1 MAQVNYLDPVRD
13 IRGTFQRGGIINR
26 RKAYRDDKG
35 RIVNESAPEAYAV
48 RHPRD
53 WKKNPATGK
62 ELECQNRFRAASAE
76 TKRILLAADS
86 EAYAAAYAAA
96 HPDAAPDAVPTT
108 PSDEDLATLHYWQNR
123 FRKQLRR
130 AEQDAPID
138 PNTGKRKR
146 YSRLDA
152 FIRACLMRDRSCLMR
167 DMQ

>member
-86 EAYAAAYAAA
+86 EAYAAA
-96 HPDAAPDAVPTT
+96 HNGTL

-138 PNTGKRKR
+138 PSTGKRKR

-152 FIRACLMRDRSCLMR
+152 FIRSCLMRDRSCLMR

>member
-86 EAYAAAYAAA
+86 DAYAAA
-96 HPDAAPDAVPTT
+96 HNGTL
-108 PSDEDLATLHYWQNR
+108 PSEEDLTTLRYWQTR

-152 FIRACLMRDRSCLMR
+152 FIRSCLMRDRSCLMR

>member
-76 TKRILLAADS
+76 TKRILLAANPD
-86 EAYAAAYAAA
+86 AYAVA
-96 HPDAAPDAVPTT
+96 HNGTL
-108 PSDEDLATLHYWQNR
+108 PSEEDLTTLRYWQTR

-152 FIRACLMRDRSCLMR
+152 FIRSCLMRDRSCLMR